1 MTLWKMKEYSEAKTY
16 AHQMTK
22 LIKGTLRKNGEI
34 TVLRKNVLYAIVIMC
49 LLGIAIQLGEDLA
62 APLEL
67 CKDYLA
73 KSKSI

>member
-1 MTLWKMKEYSEAKTY
+1 
-16 AHQMTK
+16 MTK

-49 LLGIAIQLGEDLA
+49 LLGIAIQLREELS

-67 CKDYLA
+67 
-73 KSKSI
+73 